1 MQRFFRHLS
10 LVLAF
15 TAAVT
20 ACDDAADREAKYL
33 ERGKELFENGE
44 NIKARL
50 EFRNVLQIN
59 PKSVEAQYFMG
70 RIAEENANFSAAFQW
85 YKRALEQDSNFIP
98 SHSQLGKLY
107 VMANDLAT
115 AGEHADVIL
124 AQEPASVDGKLIKS
138 GIHLRRGDIDKA
150 IAESRAVLAMDSEN
164 AAAAII
170 LAGALDKK
178 GHGAEALAVVENA
191 IEKNPENKNLVRL
204 KLQQHLDANEIE
216 EAEATYQVLIQ
227 QSPEDL
233 ASRTELAWFY
243 ITHDRL
249 DDAEASLRAA
259 IAELPD
265 DERAKRML
273 VDFLLNHRG
282 LQAAEQ
288 ELHGLIE
295 RHPGRNSYKFGLAT
309 LYAENDRDSEAAE
322 LYRQIIETDGSGP
335 DGLVAR
341 SAFAHQLFLA
351 GNKAAA
357 SQLVKEI
364 LDVDRENG
372 TALLLRGRI
381 RYSGEEY
388 KDAIADLRSVLREDP
403 NSESALGLLAEAH
416 LREGQTELA
425 MDALRNLIHLNPDNV
440 RAIVR
445 LATINSQ
452 IGNITRARSLI
463 EDAISMAPNDPL
475 VLKAQASVLLSQRD
489 FDAATDTARKL
500 VRAEGSEIEGRLLLG
515 QILRV
520 RGRYDDAFEEF
531 RRLLE
536 TDKSSVIAL
545 NGAINSLI
553 SAGRFEEAERILQA
567 RIDLNSDDADTYN
580 LLGQVY
586 NTAGRDIEMVEPLF
600 RRAAELSPNS
610 ATPLLNHGRALI
622 GRHLY
627 AEALDV
633 IQAGLLRAPLHESL
647 SLDLA
652 YVYEKVGDIN
662 NAIATYE
669 VMVGRNQGGD
679 IAANNLAV
687 LIADFE
693 YEDSSMVE
701 KAYQLAS
708 RFRDS
713 EHPILLDTLGWVQY
727 RLGNYSEAEKLVRA
741 SVEKGLDIPQ
751 VQYHLGMIYLALGKK
766 KEAQETLSKAVDTGE
781 KYHGLDVAK
790 QTLDSM

>member
-1 MQRFFRHLS
+1 MQRFLRHLT

-70 RIAEENANFSAAFQW
+70 RIAEENANFSAAFQR

-98 SHSQLGKLY
+98 ANSQLGKLY
-107 VMANDLAT
+107 VMANDLAK

-138 GIHLRRGDIDKA
+138 GIYLRSGDIEKA
-150 IAESRAVLAMDSEN
+150 IAESESVLAMDSGN

-170 LAGALDKK
+170 LAGALTKK

-204 KLQQHLDANEIE
+204 KIQHHLEANEVE
-216 EAEATYQVLIQ
+216 EAEAAYQALIRK
-227 QSPEDL
+227 SPEVL
-233 ASRTELAWFY
+233 AARTELAWFY
-243 ITHDRL
+243 INHDRL

-259 IAELPD
+259 VTELPN
-265 DERAKRML
+265 EEGAKRLL
-273 VDFLLNHRG
+273 VDFLVNYRG
-282 LQAAEQ
+282 LQSAER
-288 ELHGLIE
+288 ELKRLIE
-295 RHPGRNSYKFGLAT
+295 NYPDRNSYKFGLAT
-309 LYAENDRDSEAAE
+309 LYAENDRDAEAAE
-322 LYRQIIETDGSGP
+322 LYRWIIQEDGTGP
-335 DGLVAR
+335 DSLEAR
-341 SAFAHQLFLA
+341 SVLARQLFLD
-351 GNKAAA
+351 GNKTTAR
-357 SQLVKEI
+357 QLVQEV
-364 LDVDRENG
+364 LDADPNDG

-381 RYSGEEY
+381 HYSREEY
-388 KDAIADLRSVLREDP
+388 RDAIADLRSVLRENP
-403 NSESALGLLAEAH
+403 NSENALGLLAETH
-416 LREGQTELA
+416 LREGQVELA
-425 MDALRNLIHLNPDNV
+425 MDALRNLIHLNPDNAQ
-440 RAIVR
+440 AIAR
-445 LATINSQ
+445 LATLNSQ
-452 IGNITRARSLI
+452 IGNTTQARSLI

-475 VLKAQASVLLSQRD
+475 VLKAQTSVLLSQRN
-489 FDAATDTARKL
+489 FEAATDTARKL

-520 RGRYDDAFEEF
+520 RGRHDDAFEEF
-531 RRLLE
+531 RRVLE
-536 TDKSSVIAL
+536 TDKNSVIAL

-553 SAGRFEEAERILQA
+553 SAGRFEEAETILQA
-567 RIDLNSDDADTYN
+567 RTDLNADDADTYN

-586 NTAGRDIEMVEPLF
+586 NAAGRDIEMVEPLF

-610 ATPLLNHGRALI
+610 AAPLLNHGRALI

-627 AEALDV
+627 AEALAV

-652 YVYEKVGDIN
+652 YVYEKVGDIR

-669 VMVGRNQGGD
+669 AMVGRNQGGD

-687 LIADFE
+687 LIADFD
-693 YEDSSMVE
+693 YEDSLMLE

-713 EHPILLDTLGWVQY
+713 EHPILLDTLGWIQY
-727 RLGNYSEAEKLVRA
+727 RLKNYSEAERLVRK
-741 SVEKGLDIPQ
+741 SVEKGLDMPQ
-751 VQYHLGMIYLALGKK
+751 VQYHLGMIYLALGKT
-766 KEAQETLSKAVDTGE
+766 KEAQETLTKAVDTAR
-781 KYHGLDVAK
+781 KYPGLEVAK
-790 QTLDSM
+790 QALGSL